1 MVGYNQGFKRL
12 GKQGLDW
19 IEESTNLRIIR
30 SKTQIFKI
38 SDRDCIKIFCFCNF
52 LFTYWTRDFSIE
64 YNSKLILWN
73 FERDISRFMGA
84 LRTYYPTIQ
93 FSILFHVLLLFRNKI
108 QNIE

>member
-1 MVGYNQGFKRL
+1 MVGYNQSSKMI

-30 SKTQIFKI
+30 SKNKIFKI
-38 SDRDCIKIFCFCNF
+38 SDRDFIKIFCFFNF
-52 LFTYWTRDFSIE
+52 ILIYWSRIFSFE

-73 FERDISRFMGA
+73 FERDISCFMDELRFWC
-84 LRTYYPTIQ
+84 PTIQ
-93 FSILFHVLLLFRNKI
+93 FSILFHVMLLFRIKI

>member
-1 MVGYNQGFKRL
+1 MVGNYQSSQRI
-12 GKQGLDW
+12 GKQGLVW

-30 SKTQIFKI
+30 SKNQIFQI
-38 SDRDCIKIFCFCNF
+38 SDRDYIEIFSFFNF
-52 LFTYWTRDFSIE
+52 LFIYWTRVFSIE

-73 FERDISRFMGA
+73 FERDISCFMDE
-84 LRTYYPTIQ
+84 LHFWSPTIQ